1 MNRCKVVAPG
11 HFGSQS
17 PEGGHNAAGAVIGCG
32 VYVSD
37 YYHDWFGDYG
47 EQEGDGVPTITREEQ
62 ISETIT
68 FCRESGMIMR

>member
-1 MNRCKVVAPG
+1 MIMKTKRRLKISILILTILTA
-11 HFGSQS
+11 
-17 PEGGHNAAGAVIGCG
+17 AVIGCG

>member
-1 MNRCKVVAPG
+1 MKKKRRLKISILILIILTA
-11 HFGSQS
+11 
-17 PEGGHNAAGAVIGCG
+17 AVIGCG

-37 YYHDWFGDYG
+37 YYHAWFGDYG

>member
-1 MNRCKVVAPG
+1 MKKKRRLKISILILTILTA
-11 HFGSQS
+11 
-17 PEGGHNAAGAVIGCG
+17 AVIGCG

-47 EQEGDGVPTITREEQ
+47 EQEGAGGPTITRAEQ

-68 FCRESGMIMR
+68 FCSESGMIMR

>member
-1 MNRCKVVAPG
+1 MKKKRRLKISILILTILTA
-11 HFGSQS
+11 
-17 PEGGHNAAGAVIGCG
+17 AVIGCG

-68 FCRESGMIMR
+68 FCREYGMIMR

>member
-1 MNRCKVVAPG
+1 MKKKRRLKISILILTILTA
-11 HFGSQS
+11 
-17 PEGGHNAAGAVIGCG
+17 AVIGCG

>member
-1 MNRCKVVAPG
+1 MKKKRRLKISILILTILTA
-11 HFGSQS
+11 
-17 PEGGHNAAGAVIGCG
+17 AVIGCG
-32 VYVSD
+32 FYVSD